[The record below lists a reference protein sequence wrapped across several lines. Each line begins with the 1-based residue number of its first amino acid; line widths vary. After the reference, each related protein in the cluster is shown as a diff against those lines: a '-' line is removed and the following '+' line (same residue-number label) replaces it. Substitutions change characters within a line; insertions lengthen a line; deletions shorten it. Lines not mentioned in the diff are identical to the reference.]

1 MKHSTIIYGFLT
13 ILGLVFLE
21 PFLSSLLKG
30 FIDSGLLMMVTF
42 LSIVGTVFLIAG
54 LCGIISRYFKNSQK
68 LSSLQS
74 KLGRKLMVKSS
85 RIFRFLAVLGIAF
98 LVALPAFW
106 FWSSH
111 SAEVMRFFMDT
122 PLAGFLLYFVFLF
135 GGISLLTVGICGI
148 ERQYL
153 KNNQNLFTILTAIS
167 IPSFILLPLV
177 YMVISAITVGI

>member
-1 MKHSTIIYGFLT
+1 MKHSTIVYGFLA
-13 ILGLVFLE
+13 ILGIVFLE
-21 PFLSSLLKG
+21 PLLSSLLKG
-30 FIDSGLLMMVTF
+30 YIDSGLLMIVTF

-54 LCGIISRYFKNSQK
+54 LCGITSPYFKNSQK
-68 LSSLQS
+68 LSTLQS
-74 KLGRKLMVKSS
+74 KLRKLTVKSS
-85 RIFRFLAVLGIAF
+85 RIYRFVTVLGIAF